1 MGPTTQEEDDSPFP
15 TATDKTVVVVKSEE
29 IHKFLKRYDPSS
41 CRSLMFSLPKTSV
54 VFRLTLLS
62 NKAEQN
68 YALID
73 QERTWLHLS
82 SRYILCE
89 DNYVVVK
96 AMPSQLHERVTPAV
110 EYALI
115 KVLQPFMP
123 NDPENELDMLGG
135 SSNLPP
141 FLSCNLLVSELALE
155 NFRGEVD
162 GVSVFQE

>member
-1 MGPTTQEEDDSPFP
+1 M
-15 TATDKTVVVVKSEE
+15 
-29 IHKFLKRYDPSS
+29 
-41 CRSLMFSLPKTSV
+41 
-54 VFRLTLLS
+54 
-62 NKAEQN
+62 
-68 YALID
+68 
-73 QERTWLHLS
+73 
-82 SRYILCE
+82 
-89 DNYVVVK
+89 VVK
-96 AMPSQLHERVTPAV
+96 AMPSQLHERVTRAV

-123 NDPENELDMLGG
+123 NDSENELDMLGG